1 MILTVTLPQGF
12 ERNIF
17 RVVRK
22 SNKFSSF
29 LDKVELRTNHHRNH
43 RRSMNFL
50 VLRFQVAVMYKS
62 QKHPS
67 FNAIKS
73 IETKYKALC
82 L

>member
-1 MILTVTLPQGF
+1 MIQTVTLPQGF
-12 ERNIF
+12 ETNIF
-17 RVVRK
+17 RAVRK
-22 SNKFSSF
+22 LNKFSSF
-29 LDKVELRTNHHRNH
+29 LDKVDLRTNHRRN
-43 RRSMNFL
+43 RRCSMNFI

-73 IETKYKALC
+73 IGTKYKALC